1 MKQSNRWLVLVAV
14 LGMFAVNPAQAG
26 SISCGVHII
35 QDGNRKSATKYEV
48 LKKCGEPKIRE
59 GDSWIYSRGGR
70 ETEVYFQNG
79 KVQSIR

>member
-1 MKQSNRWLVLVAV
+1 MKQSNRWLVLAAV
-14 LGMFAVNPAQAG
+14 LGMFAVNSAQAG

-35 QDGNRKSATKYEV
+35 QDSNRSSTTKYEV

-59 GDSWIYSRGGR
+59 GDSWVYSRGGR
-70 ETEVYFQNG
+70 ETEVHFKDG

>member
-1 MKQSNRWLVLVAV
+1 MKQCNRWLVLSAV
-14 LGMFAVNPAQAG
+14 LGMFAVNSAQAG
-26 SISCGVHII
+26 SISCGVHTIG
-35 QDGNRKSATKYEV
+35 DGKRSSTTKYEV